1 MAIGDVLSQVCVA
14 VGEAIPP
21 AFFSTAAG
29 TSRTWQQL
37 QLLANEAARQIA
49 GGFDWQ
55 MLRKVAEIAGTGTA
69 EGFDLPA
76 NFSRMLKT
84 ARLWS
89 SRHRWQMSHVVDSDD
104 WLAFEV
110 TTMVPPFGAWTL
122 HGGQIHIQPVM
133 AAGEKVRFFY
143 ISNQIARASDGAPK
157 TAFTADEDTFLLDER
172 LLRLAIIALWKQMQA
187 QDFAAELADYEI
199 AFDQACDRD
208 GGSKP
213 VLSGTLPMHWRGRAA
228 WPGKLTGQP

>member
-1 MAIGDVLSQVCVA
+1 MAIGDVLRQVCVA

-37 QLLANEAARQIA
+37 QLLANEAASMIA

-55 MLRKVAEIAGTGTA
+55 VLRKVAEINGDGTA

-76 NFSRMLKT
+76 NFSRMLKR
-84 ARLWS
+84 ASLWS
-89 SRHRWQMSHVVDSDD
+89 SRHRWDMTHIVDSDD
-104 WLAFEV
+104 WLSFEF
-110 TTMVPPFGAWTL
+110 TTIAPLYGAWTM

-133 AAGEKVRFFY
+133 ATGEKAKFFY
-143 ISNQIARASDGAPK
+143 ISKQIVRAADGTLK
-157 TAFTADEDTFLLDER
+157 TAFTADEDIFLLDER
-172 LLRLAIIALWKQMQA
+172 LLRLAIVYLWKQLQA

-199 AFDQACDRD
+199 AFDQAADSD

-213 VLSGTLPMHWRGRAA
+213 VLSGNGPAGLAGRVV
-228 WPGKLTGQP
+228 WPGTVTG